1 MDAAQTP
8 GALLAELLDTHPTLR
23 RYLAEVKPSTSE
35 FGPASGNAGRSDQV
49 ESVTAESSDQPRSGA
64 NESADQLQS
73 TATESSDQLQATIA
87 WMHDEPMLRG
97 RSYRMRIGSEVVT
110 ATIAPLKYK
119 VNVESLEHV
128 AANKLER
135 DEIGVCD
142 LELSRPVAFAPF
154 TANRETGAFVLID
167 RITGAPVGAG
177 MIRFGLRRAENLR
190 WQKLTVDRAAR
201 AERKAQ
207 KPCMLWFTGLSGA
220 GKSTIANRVEME
232 LYARGQHTYMLD
244 GDNVRHGLSR
254 DLGFTDADRVENIR
268 RVAEV
273 AKLMIDAGLIVL
285 VSFISPFR
293 SERQMA
299 RSLVGENEFFEI
311 FVDTPLAVAEGRD
324 TKGLYRKARRGD
336 LANFTG
342 IDSPYEPPESP
353 ELRIVT
359 TEISVEQAAG
369 SVVAL
374 LEEREL
380 LPPG

>member
-1 MDAAQTP
+1 
-8 GALLAELLDTHPTLR
+8 
-23 RYLAEVKPSTSE
+23 
-35 FGPASGNAGRSDQV
+35 
-49 ESVTAESSDQPRSGA
+49 
-64 NESADQLQS
+64 
-73 TATESSDQLQATIA
+73 
-87 WMHDEPMLRG
+87 MLRG
-97 RSYRMRIGSEVVT
+97 RSYRMRIGTEVVT

-142 LELSRPVAFAPF
+142 LELSRPVVFAPYEV
-154 TANRETGAFVLID
+154 NRETGAFVLLD
-167 RITGAPVGAG
+167 PITDAPVGAG

-190 WQKLTVDRAAR
+190 WQKLTVDRVAR

-207 KPCMLWFTGLSGA
+207 KPCVLWFTGLSGA
-220 GKSTIANRVEME
+220 GKSTIANRVEMA

-254 DLGFTDADRVENIR
+254 DLGFTDADRVENVR

-293 SERQMA
+293 SERHMA
-299 RSLVGENEFFEI
+299 RSLFGEKEFFEI
-311 FVDTPLAVAEGRD
+311 FVDTPLAVAETRD
-324 TKGLYRKARRGD
+324 TKGLYRKARRGY

-359 TEISVEQAAG
+359 TEVSVEEAAG
-369 SVVAL
+369 SVVTL
-374 LEEREL
+374 LEERDL
-380 LPPG
+380 LPLG